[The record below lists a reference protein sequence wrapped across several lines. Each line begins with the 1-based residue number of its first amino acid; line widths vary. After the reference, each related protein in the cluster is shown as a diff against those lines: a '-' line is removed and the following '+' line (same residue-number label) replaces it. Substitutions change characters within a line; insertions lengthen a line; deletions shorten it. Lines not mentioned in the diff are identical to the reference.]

1 MKDFFNKTWVKV
13 VAAIFVV
20 LGTVTLL
27 LGGTPVG
34 EIVKI
39 PTLVAG
45 ILQAIGLLVTFIA
58 GLLNKKKAE

>member
-1 MKDFFNKTWVKV
+1 MKDFFNQTWVRI
-13 VAAIFVV
+13 VAAVFIV
-20 LGTVTLL
+20 LGTVALI
-27 LGGTPVG
+27 LGGTAVG

-58 GLLNKKKAE
+58 GLLNKKEAD

>member
-13 VAAIFVV
+13 AAAILIVF
-20 LGTVTLL
+20 GTATLL
-27 LGGTPVG
+27 LGGTAVG

-58 GLLNKKKAE
+58 GLLNKKEAE